1 MVRGS
6 FAPLVLL
13 VGVVFGPGCGP
24 KQAPAAAAAPGLSQE
39 TSLKVC
45 GPEGQRAFLAQL
57 ACPGEDPVGQATRAG
72 SLGPVADGHMVD
84 HFQVTC
90 PDGSAHEIFMDLYHC
105 EDADEVQAVGS
116 LGVLP
121 PPPVPEVTAWDPGPD
136 GIPLEVVE
144 GLPDE
149 GVLLE
154 LTSVGEEPRKDLRYT
169 PEVGQKETVRMRMLM
184 AMEMSIGGQG
194 AGRMALPAMVLDMD
208 MEVLEVAEGEILYSA
223 AVTQAAV
230 DRDDAS
236 ADFPPE
242 VLADI
247 EAGLAP
253 LVGMSGSARVTD
265 RGEAVEADFQLPPDA
280 PAELAQQVSSFSDS
294 AENMAAP
301 VPAEPVGV
309 GATWSTYSK
318 LDSNGFKIVQRA
330 DYVLAD
336 LGEDQITLEVTF
348 TQQPLEANPQ
358 MDSLPPGAEMEM
370 VRFTSTGTGQS
381 VLDLN
386 RLVPVAS
393 LATVSMDFAFA
404 ILGQGERVEAE
415 MAMDMTMQLS
425 GED

>member
-1 MVRGS
+1 MVRTS
-6 FAPLVLL
+6 FLSLVILGGIVL
-13 VGVVFGPGCGP
+13 SPGCGQ
-24 KQAPAAAAAPGLSQE
+24 KQALVATAAPGVSQE

-72 SLGPVADGHMVD
+72 SLGPVVDGHMVD
-84 HFQVTC
+84 HFQVSC
-90 PDGSAHEIFMDLYHC
+90 PDGSSHEIFLDLYHC
-105 EDADEVQAVGS
+105 EDADEVQAVGL

-121 PPPVPEVTAWDPGPD
+121 PPPAPEIITWQPGPD
-136 GIPLEVVE
+136 GIPLEVVA

-154 LTSVGEEPRKDLRYT
+154 VTSVGDEPRRELRYT

-184 AMEMSIGGQG
+184 AMEMTIGGQG

-208 MEVLEVAEGEILYSA
+208 MEVLEVADGEILYSA
-223 AVTQAAV
+223 AVSRASV
-230 DRDDAS
+230 DRDEGA

-247 EAGLAP
+247 EAGLTP
-253 LVGMSGSARVTD
+253 LVGMSGTARVTD
-265 RGEAVEADFQLPPDA
+265 RGEALEASFQLPPEA
-280 PAELAQQVSSFSDS
+280 PADLAQQVSSFSDS

-330 DYVLAD
+330 DYVLAE
-336 LGEDQITLEVTF
+336 LGEDQITLDVTF

-358 MDSLPPGAEMEM
+358 MDSLPPGTEVEM
-370 VRFTSTGTGQS
+370 VRFVSTGTGQS
-381 VLDLN
+381 VLHLN